1 MSVDL
6 ACGGTAFLDL
16 TFVGLGSLPALG
28 EERYARDLVRTPGG
42 AALTAIAAA
51 RLGLDAALCCSLG
64 VDAEGDFI
72 RRVLAAEGVRWT
84 GRRVARTP
92 VTVVLPADGER
103 AMATYDP
110 GEELTAAEL
119 AAVAPRAA
127 VLGVGHVA
135 LAPPGTRVYVALGD
149 PEARA
154 GLSPGAL
161 DGARALLVNEREARL
176 LTGRRTAQDAAGDLN
191 QHVECAVVTCGAAGA
206 VGAAAGDIVRAAGVG
221 ADAVDTTGAG
231 DLFCAAYVWADTL
244 GLELEERLRW
254 AVLYAALSVEV
265 PTGLAG
271 AVTRDALLA
280 AGEARGLSV
289 PAPAHAMST
298 TRRRSS

>member
-6 ACGGTAFLDL
+6 ACGGTAFVDL
-16 TFVGLGSLPALG
+16 TFVGLESLPGLG
-28 EERYARDLVRTPGG
+28 EERYARDLVRAPGG

-51 RLGLDAALCCSLG
+51 RLGLDVALCCSLG
-64 VDAEGDFI
+64 ADPEGDLI
-72 RRVLAAEGVRWT
+72 RGVLAAEGVRWS
-84 GRRVARTP
+84 GHQVARTP
-92 VTVVLPADGER
+92 VTVVLPADGDR
-103 AMATYDP
+103 AMVTYDP
-110 GEELTAAEL
+110 GEELTAAQL

-135 LAPPGTRVYVALGD
+135 LAPSGTRVYAALGD

-176 LTGRRTAQDAAGDLN
+176 LTGRRTAKDAARELN
-191 QHVECAVVTCGAAGA
+191 RHVECAVVTCGADGA
-206 VGAAAGDIVRAAGVG
+206 VGAAADDVVRAEGVP
-221 ADAVDTTGAG
+221 ADALDTTGAG

-244 GLELEERLRW
+244 GLPLEERLQW
-254 AVLYAALSVEV
+254 AVLYGALSVEV

-271 AVTRDALLA
+271 AATRDALLA
-280 AGEARGLSV
+280 AGEARGFPV
-289 PAPAHAMST
+289 PAPARAMST
-298 TRRRSS
+298 TKRRSS